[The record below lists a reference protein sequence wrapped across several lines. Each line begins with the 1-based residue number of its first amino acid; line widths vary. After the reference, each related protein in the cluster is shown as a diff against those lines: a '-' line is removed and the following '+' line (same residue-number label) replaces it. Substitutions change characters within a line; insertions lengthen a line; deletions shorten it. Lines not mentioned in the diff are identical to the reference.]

1 MTHNE
6 VIDKLAKEM
15 ILITGET
22 DHLNT
27 YRWFIR
33 QALVIGVEHYTKEM
47 EEIIAMDKWGGEQ
60 GRFKGVRDASEK
72 LGIPRG
78 NIYQVLEGRR
88 PSAGGF
94 RFIRN
99 RDKYLIKN

>member
-6 VIDKLAKEM
+6 VITKLAKEM
-15 ILITGET
+15 ITVTGET
-22 DHLNT
+22 DHYNT
-27 YRWFIR
+27 YCWFIR
-33 QALVIGVEHYTKEM
+33 QALVIGIEHYTKEM
-47 EEIIAMDKWGGEQ
+47 EEIVAMDKWGGEQ
-60 GRFKGVRDASEK
+60 GRFKGVREASTK

-94 RFIRN
+94 IFIRN
-99 RDKYLIKN
+99 KDKFLIKN